1 VDTPA
6 AAGEQLILGP
16 SLPGDPPVIAQAAPG
31 VPPAPDPAAP
41 PASRADATQCP
52 AATSPARDSPPSNA
66 AALAQFIAAGRKP
79 RSLRFA
85 ELEPYRDVLLA
96 ERRTGAS
103 IRLMAR
109 SLAKVGVTISEE
121 TLRVW
126 LLRQKMPKRRRPR
139 KKTAAAASPPIKPA
153 AVVRPVVLPPLSP
166 APTAYTPRRGPRIAR
181 DDF

>member
-1 VDTPA
+1 MR
-6 AAGEQLILGP
+6 
-16 SLPGDPPVIAQAAPG
+16 
-31 VPPAPDPAAP
+31 APD
-41 PASRADATQCP
+41 
-52 AATSPARDSPPSNA
+52 TSPRGA

-109 SLAKVGVTISEE
+109 SLVKVGVTISEE

-139 KKTAAAASPPIKPA
+139 KKAAAAASLPIKPA
-153 AVVRPVVLPPLSP
+153 AVVRPAVLPPLSP